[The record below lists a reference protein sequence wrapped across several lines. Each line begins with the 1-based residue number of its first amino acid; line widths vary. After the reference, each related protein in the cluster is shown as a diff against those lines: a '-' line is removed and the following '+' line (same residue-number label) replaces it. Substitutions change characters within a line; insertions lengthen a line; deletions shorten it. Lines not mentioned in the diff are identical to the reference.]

1 MPEIPGPEKMPTPAT
16 EARLSAEEGNIMGS
30 TGPGPQ
36 SEPGKDGE
44 TWDVAHVGAA
54 DTPDHGAQAMMR
66 TTVPG
71 PRRAPE
77 SD

>member
-1 MPEIPGPEKMPTPAT
+1 
-16 EARLSAEEGNIMGS
+16 MGS